1 MNPPDP
7 LALAT
12 AARVSLVTLEEEIQR
27 IAPRAKKAKR
37 ILAKL
42 WERIG
47 EMQTA
52 LEAAASIA
60 TRAVA
65 IAVDPK
71 EAPPTLVVT
80 GSESEARE
88 ISETRLAPSTVD
100 RLPGL
105 WGEVAP
111 VSRVGWPQNLRT
123 WQRFQQA
130 VEAGH
135 LTSGHAYKP
144 AEIRTVLADERSLSE
159 ISLEIEINDT
169 THFIQ
174 REDGRYYVTPR
185 R

>member
-60 TRAVA
+60 IPAVA
-65 IAVDPK
+65 IPVDPK

-80 GSESEARE
+80 GSEREARE
-88 ISETRLAPSTVD
+88 ISETRLAPSTAE
-100 RLPGL
+100 LAGL

-111 VSRVGWPQNLRT
+111 VSRAGWPQNLRT

-135 LTSGHAYKP
+135 IIPGRAYKP

-169 THFIQ
+169 THFVQ
-174 REDGRYYVTPR
+174 RQDGRYYVTPR
-185 R
+185 K